1 MTVTPQGGPVSS
13 RVSHPAQFARVI
25 TPHDTNPNQAR
36 ALLIN
41 CSVAGNLVVRAMNDS
56 ADVTIPIPTGFYELD
71 ISVAFVRATGT
82 TATATII
89 GLD

>member
-1 MTVTPQGGPVSS
+1 MTVTPQGGPVSA
-13 RVSHPAQFARVI
+13 RVSHPAQFARTI
-25 TPHDTNPNQAR
+25 TAHDTNANKAR

-41 CSVAGNLVVRAMNDS
+41 CTAAGNLVIRAMNDT

-71 ISVAFVRATGT
+71 ISVAFVRSTGT